1 MTAESFYQQI
11 RETETPFGTA
21 ALWWMG
27 QMGLWIKMGPTLLS
41 VDYYADPGESRQVP
55 PPVSAREVR
64 GISFFF
70 GTHDHSDHIDHP
82 SWKIWS
88 RTCPDAR
95 FVLPRKCI
103 PSVLEDGIPPERLI
117 GLNGG
122 ESVSLGEITVSAV
135 PAAHEFLDR
144 DEKTGLYPSLQY
156 IIEGNG
162 VRILHTGDTL
172 RYEGLL
178 PQLQAAGKIDAALLP
193 INGRDAV
200 RYRENC
206 IGNMTFQEA
215 VDLAGELKPGLAIPG
230 HWDMFA
236 HNSENPEHFRDY
248 LDAKYGTAVPCLIPE
263 YQKTILVKADSRI
276 R

>member
-1 MTAESFYQQI
+1 MNALMERI
-11 RETETPFGTA
+11 LDTPAPYGSA
-21 ALWWMG
+21 VLWWLG
-27 QMGLWIKMGPTLLS
+27 QMGLMVRMGDTL
-41 VDYYADPGESRQVP
+41 VCIDYFATPSDDRQVP

-200 RYRENC
+200 RYRKNC